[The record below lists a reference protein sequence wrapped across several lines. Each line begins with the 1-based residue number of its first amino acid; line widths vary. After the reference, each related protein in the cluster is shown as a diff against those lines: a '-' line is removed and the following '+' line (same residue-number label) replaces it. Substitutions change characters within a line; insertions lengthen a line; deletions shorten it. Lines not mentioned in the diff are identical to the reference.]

1 MSFQGCLLL
10 LIVVGLLGKEA
21 AQKSAVS
28 ADNILIVDTGGM
40 QDSLTTW
47 PADAQCECL

>member
-40 QDSLTTW
+40 QDSLTT
-47 PADAQCECL
+47 CRCTM